1 MEIPRQDPFRKT
13 WKIYQVEILKAKP
26 LTNGGL
32 SWSIKPSFKNKD
44 SHFLKSKC
52 ADK

>member
-1 MEIPRQDPFRKT
+1 MEIPRQGPFRET

-32 SWSIKPSFKNKD
+32 S
-44 SHFLKSKC
+44 
-52 ADK
+52 

>member
-1 MEIPRQDPFRKT
+1 METPRQGAFKKT

-32 SWSIKPSFKNKD
+32 S
-44 SHFLKSKC
+44 
-52 ADK
+52 